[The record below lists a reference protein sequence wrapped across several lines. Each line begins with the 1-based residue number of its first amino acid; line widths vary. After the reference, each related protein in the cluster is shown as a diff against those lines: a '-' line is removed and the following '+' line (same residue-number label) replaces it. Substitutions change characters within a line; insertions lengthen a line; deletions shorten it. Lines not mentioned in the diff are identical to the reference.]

1 MTGKTVSI
9 NGALGLGKIMIWS
22 EDSPVSKSLQ
32 VREKWQW
39 QRCENILSINNWLVL
54 ILFVLEGAQINVV
67 VNVNKFHFG
76 FSQDIDVKTMGYHVI
91 IVAGTITVLYLH
103 TRWQFFKKLYF
114 INTSTHQTR
123 HLNTYPLMSS
133 TLMIAVLSEALVSS
147 LKSSAK
153 RISYQSIYTET

>member
-1 MTGKTVSI
+1 MTGKTVSMD
-9 NGALGLGKIMIWS
+9 GALGLGKIMIWS

-32 VREKWQW
+32 VREKNDNDKGA
-39 QRCENILSINNWLVL
+39 RTFFLLIWLVL
-54 ILFVLEGAQINVV
+54 ILFVLEDAQINVV

-91 IVAGTITVLYLH
+91 VVAGTITVLYLH

-123 HLNTYPLMSS
+123 HLNTFPLMSS

>member
-1 MTGKTVSI
+1 MTGKTVSMD
-9 NGALGLGKIMIWS
+9 GALGLGKIMIWS

-32 VREKWQW
+32 VREKNDNDNGA
-39 QRCENILSINNWLVL
+39 RIFFLLIWLVL
-54 ILFVLEGAQINVV
+54 ILFVLEDAQINVV
-67 VNVNKFHFG
+67 VNVNKFHFS

-91 IVAGTITVLYLH
+91 VVAGTITVLYLH

-123 HLNTYPLMSS
+123 HFNTFPLMSS

-153 RISYQSIYTET
+153 RISYQSISIET